1 MDKIQKF
8 LFNVIILSIILTTV
22 FPILANSALV
32 LAVMQI
38 VALTL
43 YGASSLIIL
52 LFVRSEDH
60 AIN

>member
-8 LFNVIILSIILTTV
+8 LFNVFVLSIILTTV
-22 FPILANSALV
+22 FPILANSTLV

-38 VALTL
+38 VVLTL

-60 AIN
+60 ATN